1 MMSNVEDFDLNLLE
15 YATPRQRELLLAWRE
30 HGGLRAAA
38 KALDVNKRLI
48 QNARDRV
55 MAKAAMRGYSPDHDM
70 TRTVPD
76 GYVVKG
82 VSTYYNKDGKPTG
95 QWVKS
100 SLNEQRKYEIMRDAV
115 MALAEDVRGLAPLS
129 IAPQSAETDL
139 LAVYPM
145 GDPHFGL
152 YSYAEETGDNFD
164 LQIAESMA
172 WGAVDRLVA
181 SSPAA
186 RTALFVNLGDA
197 FHADDSSNQT
207 PSSGHALD
215 VDTRFAK
222 VAQVALKAMVHC
234 VRRLLEKHERVIV
247 WNMAGNHDP
256 HSSLW
261 LAIAMDAFFSNEPR
275 VEVDLSPSLYKF
287 YRFGKVLIG
296 AHHGHGAKPNDL
308 PLLMAADRPE
318 DWGTTEFRH
327 WLCGHIHHWTAKEH
341 PGVVV
346 ETFRTLAGKDAWH
359 AGKGYR
365 SRRDMNCIVYHAD
378 FGEVQRIKCDV
389 AMMAAPPTP

>member
-1 MMSNVEDFDLNLLE
+1 MISFDDSILE
-15 YATPRQRELLLAWRE
+15 FATDRQREYLLAWRE
-30 HGGLRAAA
+30 HGSLRGAAEA
-38 KALDVNKRLI
+38 MGVHWRNII
-48 QNARDRV
+48 QARDRV
-55 MAKAAMRGYSPDHDM
+55 ARKAAMRGHSPQHDM
-70 TRTVPD
+70 VHPVPE
-76 GYVVKG
+76 GFVVKG
-82 VSTYYNKDGKPTG
+82 VSTYYNDEGKPTG

-100 SLNEQRKYEIMRDAV
+100 ALNEQRKYDMMRDAIV
-115 MALAEDVRGLAPLS
+115 ALTDDIRGLAPL
-129 IAPQSAETDL
+129 IAAPDLTDDDL

-164 LQIAESMA
+164 LQIAEQVTCEA
-172 WGAVDRLVA
+172 IDRLV
-181 SSPAA
+181 SSAPAA
-186 RTALFVNLGDA
+186 KTGMLINLGDA

-234 VRRLLEKHERVIV
+234 VRRLLEKHERVVV

-256 HSSLW
+256 HSALW
-261 LAIAMDAFFSNEPR
+261 LAIAMDAFFTNEPR
-275 VEVDLSPSLYKF
+275 VEVDLSPSLFKF

-308 PLLMAADRPE
+308 PLLMAADRPA
-318 DWGTTEFRH
+318 DWGATEFRH

-365 SRRDMNCIVYHAD
+365 SRRDMNCIVFHAD
-378 FGEVQRIKCDV
+378 YGEMQRIKCDI
-389 AMMAAPPTP
+389 TRLSG

>member
-1 MMSNVEDFDLNLLE
+1 MPTPKLTEDELLE
-15 YATPRQRELLLAWRE
+15 AIRVVTEYGSVAEAARRLNIARPTLQHRY
-30 HGGLRAAA
+30 AAA
-38 KALDVNKRLI
+38 KDRLA
-48 QNARDRV
+48 QREEVDNRAPE
-55 MAKAAMRGYSPDHDM
+55 GHL
-70 TRTVPD
+70 
-76 GYVVKG
+76 VKG
-82 VSTYYNKDGKPTG
+82 VSTLYDADGVVKA
-95 QWVKS
+95 QWVKTNVDREKQLES
-100 SLNEQRKYEIMRDAV
+100 AR
-115 MALAEDVRGLAPLS
+115 LAIEGLAKSVHGLAPITVPPES
-129 IAPQSAETDL
+129 GEDDL

-164 LQIAESMA
+164 LDIAERVTCA
-172 WGAVDRLVA
+172 AVDRLVA
-181 SSPAA
+181 SSPPAA
-186 RTALFVNLGDA
+186 TGLLLNLGDA

-207 PSSGHALD
+207 PASGHALD

-222 VAQVALKAMVHC
+222 VAQVGLRALAHC

-256 HSSLW
+256 HSAMW
-261 LAIAMDAFFSNEPR
+261 LAIAMDAFFANEPR
-275 VEVDLSPSLYKF
+275 VEVDLCPSLYKF
-287 YRFGKVLIG
+287 FRFGRVLLG

-318 DWGTTEFRH
+318 DWGATDYRH

-365 SRRDMNCIVYHAD
+365 SRRDMNCIVYHKQY
-378 FGEVQRIKCDV
+378 GEIQRIKCDIAQLRDV
-389 AMMAAPPTP
+389 

>member
-1 MMSNVEDFDLNLLE
+1 MTNFDDGLFQF
-15 YATPRQRELLLAWRE
+15 AVTDRQREFLEIFKETGSVRGTATRLGIDRKTVWRSIQAIKK
-30 HGGLRAAA
+30 RAA
-38 KALDVNKRLI
+38 
-48 QNARDRV
+48 
-55 MAKAAMRGYSPDHDM
+55 MAGHSPDHDM
-70 TRTVPD
+70 VHTVPE

-82 VSTYYNKDGKPTG
+82 VSTYYNSEGVAAG

-100 SLNEQRKYEIMRDAV
+100 SLSEQHRYEVMREAV
-115 MALAEDVRGLAPLS
+115 LGLADEVRGLAPITNPPTS
-129 IAPQSAETDL
+129 SESDL
-139 LAVYPM
+139 MAVYPM

-164 LQIAESMA
+164 LQIAERVTCNA
-172 WGAVDRLVA
+172 IDRLVA
-181 SSPAA
+181 SAPSSS
-186 RTALFVNLGDA
+186 TALLLNLGDA

-222 VAQVALKAMVHC
+222 VAKVALKAMVHC
-234 VRRLLEKHERVIV
+234 VRRLLEKHEKVIV

-256 HSSLW
+256 HSAMW
-261 LAIAMDAFFSNEPR
+261 LAIAMDAFFTNDPR

-287 YRFGKVLIG
+287 YRFGRVLIG
-296 AHHGHGAKPNDL
+296 AHHGHGAKSNDL

-318 DWGTTEFRH
+318 DWGNTEFRH
-327 WLCGHIHHWTAKEH
+327 WMCGHIHHWTAKEH

-346 ETFRTLAGKDAWH
+346 ETFPTLAGKDAWH

-365 SRRDMNCIVYHAD
+365 SRRDMNCIVFHAEY
-378 FGEVQRIKCDV
+378 GEIQRIKCDITRL
-389 AMMAAPPTP
+389 AEN

>member
-1 MMSNVEDFDLNLLE
+1 MSSFDFDEGILAF
-15 YATPRQRELLLAWRE
+15 ATPRQSELILAWRE
-30 HGGLRAAA
+30 HGGTRKASEALNVHRSAFQQALKAVTKRAA
-38 KALDVNKRLI
+38 
-48 QNARDRV
+48 QQ
-55 MAKAAMRGYSPDHDM
+55 GYSPKHDM
-70 TRTVPD
+70 IHTVPD
-76 GYVVKG
+76 GYTVKG

-100 SLNEQRKYEIMRDAV
+100 SADEQRRYEIMREAITG
-115 MALAEDVRGLAPLS
+115 LAEDVRGLAP
-129 IAPQSAETDL
+129 ITAPPAASESDL

-164 LQIAESMA
+164 LQIAEQVTCNA
-172 WGAVDRLVA
+172 IDRLVA
-181 SSPAA
+181 STPAA
-186 RTALFVNLGDA
+186 STGLLLNLGDA

-207 PSSGHALD
+207 PNSGHALD

-222 VAQVALKAMVHC
+222 VAKIALKAMTHC
-234 VRRLLEKHERVIV
+234 VRRLLEKHERVLV

-256 HSSLW
+256 HSAMW
-261 LAIAMDAFFSNEPR
+261 LAIAMDAFFSNNPR

-287 YRFGKVLIG
+287 YRFGRVLIG
-296 AHHGHGAKPNDL
+296 AHHGHGAKSNDL

-318 DWGTTEFRH
+318 DWGSTEFRH
-327 WLCGHIHHWTAKEH
+327 WMCGHIHHWTAKEH

-365 SRRDMNCIVYHAD
+365 SRRDMNCIVFHAKY
-378 FGEVQRIKCDV
+378 GEIQRIKCDITRL
-389 AMMAAPPTP
+389 ADG